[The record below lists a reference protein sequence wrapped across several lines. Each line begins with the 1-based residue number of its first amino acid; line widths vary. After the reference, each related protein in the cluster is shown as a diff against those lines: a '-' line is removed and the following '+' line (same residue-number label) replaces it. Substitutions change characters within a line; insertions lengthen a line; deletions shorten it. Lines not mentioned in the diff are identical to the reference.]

1 MSDFEGGGR
10 SDPILI
16 FLLLGPSLKNL
27 LSYDYEVHSN
37 MKFNPGNT
45 VSHFFLLPKVSIH
58 FEIEKFLLEQVLF
71 ENN

>member
-1 MSDFEGGGR
+1 MSDFEGGIPQG
-10 SDPILI
+10 PILI

-27 LSYDYEVHSN
+27 LSYDYEVYSN

-58 FEIEKFLLEQVLF
+58 FEVAKFLPERVLF